1 LLAIAVCA
9 LATELAAQSAAPSL
23 DSADSVFKA
32 GKFADAERM
41 YAELAAKDPHDET
54 ALRQLGYIAL
64 LGNQLDTSQK
74 WLEKAIAQ
82 KPDDLS
88 AKVLLAEVYYRRDQ
102 FPQAAAILNEIGPSY
117 KSLASNY
124 KMLVAPKLA
133 SFKGLTPYEIHGK
146 GEATTLKFIK
156 SEPLP
161 MVTIRVNGSPE
172 ATFFIDTGGAE
183 LLLDTDFAH
192 ELGLKPLGSVEGTF
206 SGGEK
211 AEVVNSKVD
220 TVTLGDWTVS
230 NLPVAMM
237 PLRQMS
243 SGFGV
248 KQLDGC
254 IGTNVLYHFLATL
267 DFVHGQ
273 LVLRKKNSE
282 NLEAFK
288 KAVGD
293 KAISVPIWM
302 ASDHFMIS
310 MGQVNQVPPAL
321 LFVDTGLAGAGIKLG
336 ETMIKKAGIKLDESK
351 ASKGIGGG
359 GALKIVP
366 YSVDQVSFGDIKEEK
381 VPGLFDGPFPWENS
395 FGFYLAGM
403 VGHDFFKPYALTFD
417 FDEMRIWVQK

>member
-1 LLAIAVCA
+1 
-9 LATELAAQSAAPSL
+9 
-23 DSADSVFKA
+23 
-32 GKFADAERM
+32 
-41 YAELAAKDPHDET
+41 
-54 ALRQLGYIAL
+54 
-64 LGNQLDTSQK
+64 
-74 WLEKAIAQ
+74 
-82 KPDDLS
+82 
-88 AKVLLAEVYYRRDQ
+88 
-102 FPQAAAILNEIGPSY
+102 
-117 KSLASNY
+117 
-124 KMLVAPKLA
+124 MLVAPKLE

-146 GEATTLKFIK
+146 GQATTLKFIK

-161 MVTIRVNGSPE
+161 IVTIRVNGSPE
-172 ATFFIDTGGAE
+172 VTVFIDTGGAE

-220 TVTLGDWTVS
+220 SVTLGDWTVS

-243 SGFGV
+243 AGFGV

-321 LFVDTGLAGAGIKLG
+321 LFVDTGLTGAGIKLG
-336 ETMIKKAGIKLDESK
+336 EAMIKKAGIKLDESK

-366 YSVDQVSFGDIKEEK
+366 YTVDRVSFGDIKEEK